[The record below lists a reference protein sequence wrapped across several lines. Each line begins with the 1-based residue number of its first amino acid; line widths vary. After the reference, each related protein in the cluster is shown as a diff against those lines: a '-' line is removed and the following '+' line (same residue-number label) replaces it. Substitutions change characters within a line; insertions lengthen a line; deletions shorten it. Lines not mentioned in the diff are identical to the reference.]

1 MKNVNKKNTQS
12 KEIKNIVF
20 LVCGNSGVGKKSIV
34 NEWKKKLK
42 FQKEDDMHFY
52 QNYFFTYDYL
62 ADNNLISLTLEI
74 RVLDGIFNN
83 KNNR

>member
-52 QNYFFTYDYL
+52 QNYFFTVFNCIFKCD
-62 ADNNLISLTLEI
+62 LITFSYT
-74 RVLDGIFNN
+74 
-83 KNNR
+83 